1 MRRGPI
7 STGTATVL
15 AVVIAAV
22 MTIVVAAALL
32 PSDDRAGIAARG
44 LSSAS
49 PVEVVAGQNGA
60 PAIRIAAG
68 AGDLTGCR
76 VYLTDPGGVLHNVET
91 AVLADGA
98 DCRAAYIF
106 HLPVEGCSGY
116 WITDEPDLVFTAA
129 RHSGI
134 RPFSPE
140 GEWRVVV
147 YDQLQR
153 KNRVDRVIPISGP
166 SSPA

>member
-15 AVVIAAV
+15 AVTIAAV
-22 MTIVVAAALL
+22 MTIAVAAALL
-32 PSDDRAGIAARG
+32 PTGDGPGIAVPG
-44 LSSAS
+44 LPSAS
-49 PVEVVAGQNGA
+49 PVEVVAGQNET
-60 PAIRIAAG
+60 PVIRIAPGVAN
-68 AGDLTGCR
+68 LTECR
-76 VYLTDPGGVLHNVET
+76 VYLTDPGGMLRNVET
-91 AVLADGA
+91 AVLSDSADGG
-98 DCRAAYIF
+98 AAYIF
-106 HLPVEGCSGY
+106 YLPAEGHSGY

-140 GEWRVVV
+140 GEWRIVV
-147 YDQLQR
+147 YDQSQR
-153 KNRVDRVIPISGP
+153 KNRVDRVVPISGP